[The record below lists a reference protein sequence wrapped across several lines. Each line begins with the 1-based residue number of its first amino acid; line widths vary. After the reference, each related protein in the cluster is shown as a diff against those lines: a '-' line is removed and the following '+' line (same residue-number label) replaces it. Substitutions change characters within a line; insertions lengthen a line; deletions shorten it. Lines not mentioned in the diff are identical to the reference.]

1 MLEVIRMTELEFS
14 LLWDNIIVPEANI
27 IAYDSN
33 VFFAENLKD
42 AIYLECSEMIN
53 HCKLHYMES
62 SDKYID
68 RHKIAAAIMIG
79 ILKHTPLKIIGAIYY
94 TSPNKVAFNEHL
106 AITVGLS
113 ILRAFIEADLHENY
127 KNNSKYQVYLSQI
140 ENGIVLP
147 KAKHGDYRNNWANE
161 LYYTRKNGNYN
172 ILSLAHELYFL
183 ELNTIVY

>member
-1 MLEVIRMTELEFS
+1 MTELEFS

-94 TSPNKVAFNEHL
+94 TSPNKVAFNEH
-106 AITVGLS
+106 
-113 ILRAFIEADLHENY
+113 
-127 KNNSKYQVYLSQI
+127 
-140 ENGIVLP
+140 
-147 KAKHGDYRNNWANE
+147 
-161 LYYTRKNGNYN
+161 
-172 ILSLAHELYFL
+172 
-183 ELNTIVY
+183 